1 MWAPNRSIHNLEN
14 MKGII
19 NVGDTA
25 PLIHTSD
32 LWGNE
37 ISVPAN
43 GKWVYLSFHRFAA
56 CPFCNLRTNELIR
69 NYERFAKLN
78 IDIISIWPSAKD
90 SLLRYAGREKSPLP
104 MLSDPGKRIYK
115 AYGVT
120 ESSSMGAVRLLFHP
134 QLVLNALRN
143 KYQNSAMDADP
154 LLMPA
159 SFLVDSEGI
168 IQMAYYGKHFGDHP
182 KIESILQSVE

>member
-1 MWAPNRSIHNLEN
+1 

-37 ISVPAN
+37 ISIPAN

-104 MLSDPGKRIYK
+104 ILSDPGKRRP
-115 AYGVT
+115 
-120 ESSSMGAVRLLFHP
+120 MGLQNPHLWELLDSCFI
-134 QLVLNALRN
+134 RN
-143 KYQNSAMDADP
+143 SY
-154 LLMPA
+154 LMP
-159 SFLVDSEGI
+159 
-168 IQMAYYGKHFGDHP
+168 
-182 KIESILQSVE
+182 